1 MPSSCL
7 GDRKEVQDSRFD
19 SLLTGVKKESF
30 YWLTKTIAH
39 TKRFP
44 RKWKQIRHV
53 EKRCSVKTKSAV
65 LSFSSFSS
73 GVFWKLD
80 ISRLHLSSV
89 GPCKKENAAKGKE
102 AFQGKFVV
110 IVEGFARNFFWAKPS
125 NFCQFIFVFNCD
137 LRQNF
142 QTLTRIFFLGKVT

>member
-89 GPCKKENAAKGKE
+89 GPCKKKTLQKAKKL
-102 AFQGKFVV
+102 FKVSLLSLSKDLLV
-110 IVEGFARNFFWAKPS
+110 IFFGRNPS
-125 NFCQFIFVFNCD
+125 NFCQFILVFNCD